1 MIRNKHDSFGMSSAY
16 ERTSWR
22 DIGRKANARAAKA
35 AKAESFWAA
44 YWGWAHDPLGMG
56 AQAGG

>member
-35 AKAESFWAA
+35 ESFWA
-44 YWGWAHDPLGMG
+44 YLGRLLGLG
-56 AQAGG
+56 A